1 MIQLWKFVET
11 TLSRETEHNLS
22 WGRGSLT
29 IYFVDNNTLIYSHE
43 RAMID
48 D

>member
-22 WGRGSLT
+22 WGGGSLNDL
-29 IYFVDNNTLIYSHE
+29 FCG
-43 RAMID
+43 
-48 D
+48 